1 MMDKVMLCLISTASI
16 LRHCSVKSEST
27 SMTGKSQNLCMSLVI
42 SLLPIDQGN
51 ASVLFKLSKTLVLTF
66 LSEGARST
74 MRFSSVSHLVAIE
87 DDLRIMSIWTSVS
100 CLITMA
106 KVKSNAEAS
115 RLIDF
120 LTKLRMAQK
129 HLTIVKPSSDIRY
142 LQNKTI
148 NFNVMVNHLGP
159 GANDST
165 YHSIQFTTL
174 CLLQM
179 KKVKELFYAQHWGRL
194 MLFCTID
201 RVQRNYKIL
210 TAKS

>member
-1 MMDKVMLCLISTASI
+1 M
-16 LRHCSVKSEST
+16 
-27 SMTGKSQNLCMSLVI
+27 
-42 SLLPIDQGN
+42 
-51 ASVLFKLSKTLVLTF
+51 
-66 LSEGARST
+66 SEGARGT
-74 MRFSSVSHLVAIE
+74 IRFSSVSHLVSME

-100 CLITMA
+100 CLITIA
-106 KVKSNAEAS
+106 NVKSDAEAS

-129 HLTIVKPSSDIRY
+129 HMTIVSSTSDTRY

-148 NFNVMVNHLGP
+148 NFNVMLNHLGP

-165 YHSIQFTTL
+165 YHSIQLTTL

-201 RVQRNYKIL
+201 HVQRNYKIL